1 MESAGERLKSL
12 REKVGLD
19 AGNLADAIGVNA
31 AWFEE
36 LENGE
41 AALEE
46 SLDLEQLRK
55 LSLLLGT
62 GLSTLVTGYALPPNV
77 KPLSFKDLARHL
89 RRRLETETGID
100 ALEEKTGWDLG
111 SFLKRPDPE
120 GWGQRLPFFRDVCA
134 ALGLDWLGILAYA
147 ESVVE

>member
-12 REKVGLD
+12 REKVGLN
-19 AGNLADAIGVNA
+19 AGNLADEIGISA

-41 AALEE
+41 TSLED

-55 LSLLLGT
+55 LSLLLGA
-62 GLSTLVTGYALPPNV
+62 GLSTLVTGSPLPPDLRPV
-77 KPLSFKDLARHL
+77 SFKDLARHL
-89 RRRLETETGID
+89 RRRLESETGLD

-111 SFLKRPDPE
+111 AFLKRPDTE
-120 GWGQRLPFFRDVCA
+120 GWGQRIPFFRDVCG
-134 ALGLDWLGILAYA
+134 ALGLDWLGILAYG
-147 ESVVE
+147 ESVAE